1 MSLRILFLLLLLISC
16 ACVASAQ
23 TNRPPALDPN
33 DQEST
38 IVEEMRVKWEIKY
51 AEKERL
57 ENLDRAREAAQLGSE
72 LYSTFSSNKSLS
84 QTEKK
89 KLDRLEKVTRKIR
102 SNAGGSDGDE
112 SDDKVPT
119 QIEPALK
126 RLSEATTEMRKAVEK
141 TPRQVVSAT
150 VIETAN
156 EILDIIRFVRTTT
169 R

>member
-1 MSLRILFLLLLLISC
+1 MSLRILFLLLLLSAC

-23 TNRPPALDPN
+23 STRPQTIDPN
-33 DQEST
+33 DQESS

-57 ENLDRAREAAQLGSE
+57 ENLDRAREAAQLGTE
-72 LYSTFSSNKSLS
+72 LYNTYTSNKSLG

-89 KLDRLEKVTRKIR
+89 KLERLEKVTRKIR

-112 SDDKVPT
+112 SDDKVPA
-119 QIEPALK
+119 QVEPALK

-156 EILDIIRFVRTTT
+156 EILDIIRFVRATTH
-169 R
+169 

>member
-1 MSLRILFLLLLLISC
+1 MLSRTVFLLLLISAC
-16 ACVASAQ
+16 ACAVSAQ
-23 TNRPPALDPN
+23 TTRNQPNDPN
-33 DQEST
+33 DQESEM
-38 IVEEMRVKWEIKY
+38 VEEMRAKWEVKY

-72 LYSTFSSNKSLS
+72 LYKTFSSNKSFS

-102 SNAGGSDGDE
+102 SQAGGSDGDDE
-112 SDDKVPT
+112 DEQMPT

-126 RLSEATTEMRKAVEK
+126 RLSEATDELRKAVEK

-150 VIETAN
+150 VIERAN
-156 EILDIIRFVRTTT
+156 EILDIIRFVRSST

>member
-1 MSLRILFLLLLLISC
+1 MSLRILFLLVLLISC
-16 ACVASAQ
+16 ACAVSAQ
-23 TNRPPALDPN
+23 SNRPGDLPEQDSA
-33 DQEST
+33 

-57 ENLDRAREAAQLGSE
+57 ENLDRAREAAQLGAE
-72 LYSTFSSNKSLS
+72 IFKTYSSNKSLS
-84 QTEKK
+84 ATEKK

-102 SNAGGSDGDE
+102 SQAGGSDGDD
-112 SDDKVPT
+112 SDDKVPN
-119 QIEPALK
+119 QIESALK

-156 EILDIIRFVRTTT
+156 EILDIIRFVRVST